1 MRNGYTATQLV
12 QDAQMQFLR
21 NKIKELDTYN
31 NFNGGALTA
40 TEVTKAVRAAIVSQ
54 HNKLLNKSGLDGT
67 ELE

>member
-40 TEVTKAVRAAIVSQ
+40 TEAKAVRAAIVSQ